1 MENEIKKYEIISNT
15 SSSLI
20 IGKTIVLFLLFSI
33 VLYVNSIVQLNKIWN
48 FCFLFP
54 VLITYMS
61 SITLHIISV
70 FKVGAIDN
78 YNIENKNNHKSNIIL
93 ASNIVF
99 LATMFLLFIY
109 FLLSIIIFA

>member
-15 SSSLI
+15 SSNLI
-20 IGKTIVLFLLFSI
+20 IGKTIVIALIFAI
-33 VLYVNSIVQLNKIWN
+33 VLYMNSIINLNKIWN

-54 VLITYMS
+54 VLVTYMS
-61 SITLHIISV
+61 SITLHIVSV
-70 FKVGAIDN
+70 FKIGAIDS
-78 YNIENKNNHKSNIIL
+78 YSIESKNRHKSNIIL